1 MSAARVLAPLGA
13 CTMEPNPMVA
23 KPSRRRRRATT
34 GDLSAIFEEAKIGSY
49 DAGDASADV
58 KPRRQLSVKA
68 EPGPRRSA
76 SLGPSQFAEPA
87 KPRVRRATFDSFGA
101 PGNSFGAAD
110 SPRRSLSQ
118 RPEGTGRAADGEPPK
133 RTSSRRSS
141 NHRAPSHELRR
152 SNSFDI
158 VEGRRGKNK
167 PREKLGA
174 VEEEEVVALKP
185 NGGRPRRRRATTGDL
200 GCSGAAHDAASGGNG
215 DDEAR
220 DNETAK
226 MQAVI
231 SALQVLHLKWPR
243 LSCGHT
249 LSMEHAAGQSVSR
262 THLPTPTL
270 QGEAASL
277 PRFSELVRRGRQAEE
292 RMKLWEQAQMQLQI
306 G

>member
-1 MSAARVLAPLGA
+1 
-13 CTMEPNPMVA
+13 MVA

-68 EPGPRRSA
+68 EPGPRRSV
-76 SLGPSQFAEPA
+76 SLGPSQFEERS
-87 KPRVRRATFDSFGA
+87 KPRARRATFD
-101 PGNSFGAAD
+101 SFGAAD

-118 RPEGTGRAADGEPPK
+118 RPEGSGWAANGEPPK

-152 SNSFDI
+152 SSSFDI
-158 VEGRRGKNK
+158 GEGRRGKNK

-174 VEEEEVVALKP
+174 VEEEEVEVALKP
-185 NGGRPRRRRATTGDL
+185 SGGRPRRRRATTGDL
-200 GCSGAAHDAASGGNG
+200 GCSDAAHDAAGGDHG

-231 SALQVLHLKWPR
+231 SALQVLPLKNG
-243 LSCGHT
+243 L
-249 LSMEHAAGQSVSR
+249 A
-262 THLPTPTL
+262 
-270 QGEAASL
+270 
-277 PRFSELVRRGRQAEE
+277 
-292 RMKLWEQAQMQLQI
+292 
-306 G
+306 

>member
-1 MSAARVLAPLGA
+1 MALYLIDVQLVRSRSRANRALFFRSAARVLGHALGA
-13 CTMEPNPMVA
+13 HKMEPNPMVA

-58 KPRRQLSVKA
+58 KPRRSLSVKA
-68 EPGPRRSA
+68 EPGPRRSV
-76 SLGPSQFAEPA
+76 SLGPSQFEERS
-87 KPRVRRATFDSFGA
+87 KPRARRATFDSFGA

-118 RPEGTGRAADGEPPK
+118 RPEGSGWAANGEPPK
-133 RTSSRRSS
+133 RTSSKRSS

-158 VEGRRGKNK
+158 GEGRRGKNK

-174 VEEEEVVALKP
+174 VEEEEAVALKP
-185 NGGRPRRRRATTGDL
+185 SGGRPRRRRATTGDL
-200 GCSGAAHDAASGGNG
+200 GCSGAAHDAAGADHG

-231 SALQVLHLKWPR
+231 SALQVLHLKN
-243 LSCGHT
+243 GH
-249 LSMEHAAGQSVSR
+249 A
-262 THLPTPTL
+262 
-270 QGEAASL
+270 
-277 PRFSELVRRGRQAEE
+277 
-292 RMKLWEQAQMQLQI
+292 
-306 G
+306 

>member
-1 MSAARVLAPLGA
+1 
-13 CTMEPNPMVA
+13 MVA

-68 EPGPRRSA
+68 EPGPRRSV
-76 SLGPSQFAEPA
+76 SLGPSQFEERS
-87 KPRVRRATFDSFGA
+87 KPRARRATFDSFGA

-118 RPEGTGRAADGEPPK
+118 RPEGSGWAANGEPPK

-152 SNSFDI
+152 SSSFDI
-158 VEGRRGKNK
+158 GEGRRGKNK

-174 VEEEEVVALKP
+174 VEEEEVEVALKP
-185 NGGRPRRRRATTGDL
+185 SGGRPRRRRATTGDL
-200 GCSGAAHDAASGGNG
+200 GCSDAAHDAAGGDHG

-231 SALQVLHLKWPR
+231 SA
-243 LSCGHT
+243 
-249 LSMEHAAGQSVSR
+249 
-262 THLPTPTL
+262 L

-292 RMKLWEQAQMQLQI
+292 RMKLWEQAEMQ
-306 G
+306 

>member
-118 RPEGTGRAADGEPPK
+118 RPEGTGWAADGEPPK

-141 NHRAPSHELRR
+141 NHRAPSHKLRR

-292 RMKLWEQAQMQLQI
+292 RMKLWEQAQMQMQI

>member
-1 MSAARVLAPLGA
+1 
-13 CTMEPNPMVA
+13 MVA

-58 KPRRQLSVKA
+58 KPRRSLSVKA
-68 EPGPRRSA
+68 EPGPRRSV
-76 SLGPSQFAEPA
+76 SLGPSQFEERS
-87 KPRVRRATFDSFGA
+87 KPRARRATFDSFGA

-118 RPEGTGRAADGEPPK
+118 RPEGSGWAANGEPPK
-133 RTSSRRSS
+133 RTSSKRSS

-158 VEGRRGKNK
+158 GEGRRGKNK

-185 NGGRPRRRRATTGDL
+185 SGGRPRRRRATTGDL
-200 GCSGAAHDAASGGNG
+200 GCSGAAHDAAGADHG

-231 SALQVLHLKWPR
+231 SA
-243 LSCGHT
+243 
-249 LSMEHAAGQSVSR
+249 
-262 THLPTPTL
+262 L

-306 G
+306 D

>member
-118 RPEGTGRAADGEPPK
+118 RPEGTGWAADGEPPK

-141 NHRAPSHELRR
+141 NHRAPSHKLRR

>member
-1 MSAARVLAPLGA
+1 
-13 CTMEPNPMVA
+13 MVA

-68 EPGPRRSA
+68 EPGPRRSV
-76 SLGPSQFAEPA
+76 SLGPSQFEERS
-87 KPRVRRATFDSFGA
+87 KPRARRATFDSFGA

-118 RPEGTGRAADGEPPK
+118 RPEGSGWAANGEPPK

-152 SNSFDI
+152 SSSFDI
-158 VEGRRGKNK
+158 GEGRRGKNK

-174 VEEEEVVALKP
+174 VEEEEAVALKP
-185 NGGRPRRRRATTGDL
+185 SGGRPRRRRATTGDL
-200 GCSGAAHDAASGGNG
+200 GCSGAAHDAAGADHG

-231 SALQVLHLKWPR
+231 SALQVLPLKN
-243 LSCGHT
+243 GH
-249 LSMEHAAGQSVSR
+249 A
-262 THLPTPTL
+262 
-270 QGEAASL
+270 
-277 PRFSELVRRGRQAEE
+277 
-292 RMKLWEQAQMQLQI
+292 
-306 G
+306 